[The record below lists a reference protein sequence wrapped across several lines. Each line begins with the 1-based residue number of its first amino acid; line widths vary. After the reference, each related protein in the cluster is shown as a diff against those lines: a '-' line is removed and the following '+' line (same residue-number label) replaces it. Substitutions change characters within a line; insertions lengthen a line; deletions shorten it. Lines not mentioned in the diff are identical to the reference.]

1 VATAINFACPVQ
13 ELEGKSTVDA
23 DFVHPVRVALRE
35 RHGQD
40 LAVLIWVS
48 AAGDQ
53 SPHLLFRQQAEERMR
68 QLRQLTRAEE
78 IARRLLGGVD
88 EALAGAQQ
96 DRRTDVPLVHKVE
109 VLKLPV
115 RLVTPEELAAA
126 KAQVESLAQDPAQQ
140 RIMLWHQEVIE
151 RYQTQQAGATQ
162 DTEIHVLRLG
172 DVAIGTNPFELFLD
186 FGLQMKTRSKAL
198 QTFVVQLVGGAGYL
212 ATEKAVRGGGYS
224 AVVQSTQ
231 VGPEGGQMLAD
242 RTVQLINS
250 LWP

>member
-1 VATAINFACPVQ
+1 
-13 ELEGKSTVDA
+13 
-23 DFVHPVRVALRE
+23 
-35 RHGQD
+35 
-40 LAVLIWVS
+40 
-48 AAGDQ
+48 
-53 SPHLLFRQQAEERMR
+53 
-68 QLRQLTRAEE
+68 LTRAEE